1 MTLIDKTQSI
11 NCKILELSDAVVTK
25 VLLFVGSI
33 LSASSNS
40 LILNSKTD
48 YVISNKKFDDFILT
62 HQ

>member
-25 VLLFVGSI
+25 VLLFVGST

-62 HQ
+62 RQ